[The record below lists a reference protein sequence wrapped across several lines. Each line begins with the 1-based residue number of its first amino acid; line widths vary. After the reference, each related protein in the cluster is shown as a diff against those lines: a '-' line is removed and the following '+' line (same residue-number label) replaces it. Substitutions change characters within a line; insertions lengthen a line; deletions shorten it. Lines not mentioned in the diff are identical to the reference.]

1 MGFDGWKINGAE
13 FKWRIDS
20 SASNASPVALEE
32 GLRSGRGIRGVAG
45 VRRFRPDK
53 KKKTKHDNQSCFH
66 YQLTFDFRY
75 ESGALSNSI
84 FVQKA

>member
-32 GLRSGRGIRGVAG
+32 GCDLGAG
-45 VRRFRPDK
+45 LGAWPELGGFDQIK
-53 KKKTKHDNQSCFH
+53 KNET
-66 YQLTFDFRY
+66 
-75 ESGALSNSI
+75 
-84 FVQKA
+84 

>member
-1 MGFDGWKINGAE
+1 MGGKLTEPNSSGGLIQVPPTRHRWPWRRGCDLGAGLGAWPELGGFDQI
-13 FKWRIDS
+13 
-20 SASNASPVALEE
+20 
-32 GLRSGRGIRGVAG
+32 
-45 VRRFRPDK
+45 K